1 MNSIM
6 PFIQQNWMFVAAF
19 VVVVTLL
26 IANEIN
32 SARGKKYRMSVTDAL
47 REYNDDNAVFIDI
60 RSKKDFKK
68 LHIPNA
74 VNIPAAELEKRLESL
89 AQFESKQIIVY
100 SDTDPRANEACIK
113 LRKMHPNAPLNVLVG
128 GIVGWQEANL
138 PLSKD

>member
-19 VVVVTLL
+19 VVVVVLL

-32 SARGKKYRMSVTDAL
+32 AARGKKYRMSITDAL

-60 RSKKDFKK
+60 RPKKDFKK

-74 VNIPAAELEKRLESL
+74 VNIPTAELEKQLESL
-89 AQFESKQIIVY
+89 AQFGDKKIIVY

-113 LRKMHPNAPLNVLVG
+113 LRKLHPNASLNVLVG

-138 PLSKD
+138 PLSKG

>member
-19 VVVVTLL
+19 VVVVVLL

-32 SARGKKYRMSVTDAL
+32 AARGKKFHMSITDAL

-60 RSKKDFKK
+60 RPKKDFKK

-74 VNIPAAELEKRLESL
+74 INIPSTELEKKLTTL
-89 AQFESKQIIVY
+89 TQFGDKKIIIY

-113 LRKMHPNAPLNVLVG
+113 LRKLHPSAELKVLVG

-138 PLSKD
+138 PLSKG

>member
-6 PFIQQNWMFVAAF
+6 PFVQQNWMFVAAF
-19 VVVVTLL
+19 VVVVVLL
-26 IANEIN
+26 VANEIN
-32 SARGKKYRMSVTDAL
+32 SARGKKYRISVTDAL
-47 REYNDDNAVFIDI
+47 REYNDDNAVFIDL
-60 RSKKDFKK
+60 RSKKEFKK

-74 VNIPAAELEKRLESL
+74 VDIPAADLQKKLETLT
-89 AQFESKQIIVY
+89 QFGSKQIIVY

-138 PLSKD
+138 PLSKG